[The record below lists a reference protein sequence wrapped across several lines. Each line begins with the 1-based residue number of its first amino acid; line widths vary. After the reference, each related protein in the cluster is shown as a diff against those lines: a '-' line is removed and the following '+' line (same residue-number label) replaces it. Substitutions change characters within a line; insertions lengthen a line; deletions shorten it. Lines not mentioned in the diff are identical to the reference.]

1 MSRSFFSSHFHI
13 VVLYNRFSL
22 FLHGEDVSH
31 DFPFS
36 LVEGWESLCE
46 ISPLPP
52 FQKRKSFDK
61 DFTLEKTCAVKDKVN
76 QRRILENPRCAE
88 IWMQKLHMNMALHS
102 LCWRLI
108 IRSESRGANRKDAT
122 TTAYLSYGKECP
134 RNT

>member
-1 MSRSFFSSHFHI
+1 M

-22 FLHGEDVSH
+22 FLHGEDVNH

-46 ISPLPP
+46 ITPPP

-61 DFTLEKTCAVKDKVN
+61 DFTLEKTCAAKDKVN

-88 IWMQKLHMNMALHS
+88 IKIQKLHLNMALHS
-102 LCWRLI
+102 LCWRLV
-108 IRSESRGANRKDAT
+108 IRSESQG
-122 TTAYLSYGKECP
+122 C
-134 RNT
+134 